1 MLDQVAPLSVDCHVV
16 YDVMADP
23 PVISGRV
30 HDKYALVPDKNPPK
44 KRGSDETVAAT
55 GVPSTEDD
63 ATLVPT
69 ALMANTRNL

>member
-1 MLDQVAPLSVDCHVV
+1 
-16 YDVMADP
+16 MADP

-44 KRGSDETVAAT
+44 NRGSDETVAAT

-69 ALMANTRNL
+69 ALIA